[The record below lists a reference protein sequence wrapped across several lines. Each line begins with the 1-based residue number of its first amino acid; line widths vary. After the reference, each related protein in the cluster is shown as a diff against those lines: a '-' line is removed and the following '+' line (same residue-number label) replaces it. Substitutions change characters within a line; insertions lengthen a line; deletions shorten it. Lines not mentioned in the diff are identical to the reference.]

1 MIIFKKIRWRNF
13 LSTGNV
19 FTEIDITKSN
29 TNLIVG
35 TNGAGKS
42 TILDAL
48 TFVLYN
54 KPFRKISK
62 TQLVNSVNE
71 KACLVEIE
79 FDISNKQ
86 YKVVRGIKPNR
97 FEIHIDGKLQDQS
110 SATTDQQKSLEEN
123 ILKLNYK
130 SFTQTVILGSATF
143 VPFMQLSAANRRD
156 IVEDLLDIRI
166 FSGMGS
172 LLKERIRSSNEVI
185 RELSIKR
192 DLVEEKIVMQ
202 KQFIDDLDKKGKAN
216 IASKESKVSELLDLA
231 DELVSENSELSKKIV
246 EEYQPQLESLGSSSA
261 SLKKMN
267 SIKAK
272 LEQKIQT
279 ITNEHKF
286 FNDNTVCPTCDQ
298 AIEEEFRVNRIG
310 EIESKVK
317 EINSAYKELK
327 VSITEEQEKETKFLQ
342 LSKQI
347 TSLNYDISTNNTKIT
362 EYQRQ
367 SRDLE
372 IEIQEITSQIEN
384 RNAERSTL
392 KKLESDLKGLEK
404 QKSTNTENISYLNF
418 AHSLMKDSGV
428 KSKIIKRYLP
438 VMNQYIN
445 KYLQMMDF
453 FVNFTLD
460 EEFKEVIKSRFRDEF
475 SYASFS
481 EGEKQKIDLALLF
494 TWREVARMKNSVATN
509 LLILDEVF
517 DSSLDASATGE
528 LLAILRSLGNGTNLF
543 VISHKGDILVDKF
556 LRTLRFEKVN
566 DFSKMSDES

>member
-71 KACLVEIE
+71 KDCLVEIE

-279 ITNEHKF
+279 ITKEHKF

-453 FVNFTLD
+453 YINFTLD
-460 EEFKEVIKSRFRDEF
+460 EEFKEHVKSPVHENF
-475 SYASFS
+475 SYESLS
-481 EGEKQKIDLALLF
+481 EGEKMRIDLALLF
-494 TWREVARMKNSVATN
+494 TWRDISKMKNSASTN
-509 LLILDEVF
+509 LLILDEIF
-517 DSSLDASATGE
+517 DSSLD
-528 LLAILRSLGNGTNLF
+528 GTRTDEFTKIIRYVIKGANIFL
-543 VISHKGDILVDKF
+543 ISHNTQELTDKF
-556 LRTLRFEKVN
+556 ENIISFEKVN
-566 DFSKMSDES
+566 GFSKVV

>member
-35 TNGAGKS
+35 SNGAGKS

-71 KACLVEIE
+71 KDCLVEIE
-79 FDISNKQ
+79 FNISNKE

-97 FEIHIDGKLQDQS
+97 FEIHVNGKLQDQS
-110 SATTDQQKSLEEN
+110 SAATDQQKSLEEN

-172 LLKERIRSSNEVI
+172 LLKERIRSTNEII

-192 DLVEEKIVMQ
+192 DMVEEKIEMQ
-202 KQFIDDLDKKGKAN
+202 KQFIDNLDKKGKAN
-216 IASKESKVSELLDLA
+216 IASKESKVSELLNLA
-231 DELVSENSELSKKIV
+231 DELVSTNTQLSKKIV
-246 EEYQPQLESLGSSSA
+246 EKYQPQLESFSSSSA

-286 FNDNTVCPTCDQ
+286 FADNTVCPTCDQ
-298 AIEEEFRVNRIG
+298 EIEEEFRVNRIG

-372 IEIQEITSQIEN
+372 TEIQEITSQIEN
-384 RNAERSTL
+384 RNAERSVL
-392 KKLESDLKGLEK
+392 KELEGDLKTVEK

-453 FVNFTLD
+453 YINFTLD
-460 EEFKEVIKSRFRDEF
+460 EEFKEHVKSPIHENF
-475 SYASFS
+475 SYESFS
-481 EGEKQKIDLALLF
+481 EGEKMRIDLALLF
-494 TWREVARMKNSVATN
+494 TWRDISKMKNSASTN
-509 LLILDEVF
+509 LLILDEIF
-517 DSSLDASATGE
+517 DSSLDGTGTDE
-528 LLAILRSLGNGTNLF
+528 FTKIIRYAIKGANIFL
-543 VISHKGDILVDKF
+543 ISHNTQELTDKF
-556 LRTLRFEKVN
+556 ENIISFEKVN
-566 DFSKMSDES
+566 GFSKVV